1 MIANPRRAVQ
11 SARTFIDL
19 YAGCGGLSLGLMH
32 AGWKGVFA
40 VEKEENAFSTL
51 AHNLVNGGKA
61 ATTFDWPKWLP
72 KAAISVESLLE
83 NYRSQLQLLRGKITL
98 LAGGPPCQGFSTLGR
113 RIETDPRNQAFR
125 AYLELV
131 AILRPKVVLMEN
143 VRGITLPFSAAANKK
158 PLAAPVQT
166 YAELISSCFKQLK
179 YNVWTETILSR
190 DFGVP
195 QTRPRFI
202 LVAYLGDPGDDTT
215 PFDALR
221 MLQKRFLDQRKL
233 RTPVGAKQALGDLQ
247 TAGVSLSPC
256 VDSPGHKQGS
266 SKAPRSSY
274 QKLMHG
280 SLNGVAPNSHRLAN
294 HRPETV
300 KKFRWL
306 INNCT
311 KGKIL
316 APDERGVHKTGKRTL
331 YVLSPTA
338 PAPTVTTLPDDM
350 LHFSEPRILTVR
362 EMARL
367 QSFPDWFEFQGKY
380 TTGGKL
386 RTKECPRYTQV
397 GNAVPPLL
405 ADALGRALVRFLKA
419 ANETQ

>member
-1 MIANPRRAVQ
+1 
-11 SARTFIDL
+11 
-19 YAGCGGLSLGLMH
+19 MH
-32 AGWKGVFA
+32 SGWKGLFA
-40 VEKEENAFSTL
+40 VEKEENAFSSL
-51 AHNLVNGGKA
+51 AHNLINGGKA
-61 ATTFDWPKWLP
+61 VTTFDWPDWLP
-72 KAAISVESLLE
+72 QAAMSVESLLE
-83 NYRSQLQLLRGKITL
+83 NYRSELHSLQGKITL

-113 RIETDPRNQAFR
+113 RVETDPRNQAFR

-131 AILRPKVVLMEN
+131 AILKPKVVLMEN
-143 VRGITLPFSAAANKK
+143 VRGITLPFVASASEKTAA
-158 PLAAPVQT
+158 PPVQT
-166 YAELISSCFKQLK
+166 YAKLISSLFEDLK
-179 YNVWTETILSR
+179 YTVWTKTILSR

-202 LVAYLGDPGDDTT
+202 LIAYLGTPRNEKT

-221 MLQKRFLDQRKL
+221 QIQKRFLARLNLK
-233 RTPVGAKQALGDLQ
+233 TPVSAKEALGDLQ
-247 TAGVSLSPC
+247 TAAAVSLSAC

-266 SKAPRSSY
+266 SKAPRSIY

-280 SLNGVAPNSHRLAN
+280 SLNGVAPNSHRLTN

-306 INNCT
+306 IANCA

-316 APDERGVHKTGKRTL
+316 APDERGIHKTGKRTL
-331 YVLSPTA
+331 YVLSPTM

-350 LHFSEPRILTVR
+350 LHFAEPRILTVR

-405 ADALGRALVRFLKA
+405 AEALGSAVKRFLKT
-419 ANETQ
+419 ANGTQ